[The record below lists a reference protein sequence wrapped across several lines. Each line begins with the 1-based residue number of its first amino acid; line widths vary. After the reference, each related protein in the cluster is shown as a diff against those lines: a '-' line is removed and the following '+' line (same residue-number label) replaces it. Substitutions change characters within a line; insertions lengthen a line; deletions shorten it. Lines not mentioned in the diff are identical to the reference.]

1 MIVERLIEV
10 TLVNVGDVDN
20 GGDGGDDGDGDDD
33 DLNEDDGECI
43 GGARVMCNWNG
54 ARNLQNSILLYNT
67 FKSLSKHH
75 LLLLLHIASM
85 ILLYNNLKLLSKHH
99 LCQFIHIATM
109 NFLLKILKLLS
120 LIVLQ

>member
-1 MIVERLIEV
+1 MNVIDSDGGGDCDCGDDADYSDDSDVDKVEIEV

-20 GGDGGDDGDGDDD
+20 GGDGGDDGDGDDCDDD

-67 FKSLSKHH
+67 FKSL
-75 LLLLLHIASM
+75 
-85 ILLYNNLKLLSKHH
+85 
-99 LCQFIHIATM
+99 
-109 NFLLKILKLLS
+109 
-120 LIVLQ
+120 